1 MSKTMTKA
9 APPEAPAPA
18 AGPARTRKFRVSLN
32 CPTPLKAK
40 SLDVVADDAEGA
52 KRAFDEHNGICGS
65 VHAYSVS
72 EVA

>member
-9 APPEAPAPA
+9 TPPVAPAPA
-18 AGPARTRKFRVSLN
+18 APPRKFRVSLN
-32 CPTPLKAK
+32 CPTPLRENPYA
-40 SLDVVADDAEGA
+40 VEAGDAEEA
-52 KRAFDEHNGICGS
+52 KRLFNEHNGICGS